1 MGKGVSV
8 FTCRMGDLEAFLL
21 HWVIREEANEQLIA
35 TGCDGRGLFS
45 ATEATQTWSFSI
57 SPIVQ
62 LNVVIGTLQMGLNV
76 QLNEGLWQNKMSVK
90 KRN

>member
-1 MGKGVSV
+1 
-8 FTCRMGDLEAFLL
+8 MGDLEAFLL
-21 HWVIREEANEQLIA
+21 HGVIGEEANEQLIA

-76 QLNEGLWQNKMSVK
+76 ELNEGLWQNKMSCI